1 MEPALYSIGVVSR
14 MVGVPV
20 STLRT
25 WEERYGLVIAVRSSG
40 GQRRYTRQQVAQLSF
55 VVEQLEQGFSPGDAH
70 RLLAE
75 HIDQGSQPPTA
86 GSAEEQTGILI
97 LIAERDRFAASVEDY
112 LLRTEGF
119 RVEITSSAEEAE
131 RKFAE
136 LMPRIVLVELLLSGG
151 LGGPLIERLNQAG
164 ATVIAVSPLAA
175 REVAA
180 ELGAAAFLQ
189 KPIDPLVFVSTV
201 RDLLGTSA
209 ITRQRS
215 IRAVIDRLQSGSDR
229 LDAILGGGLPGNAIH
244 LIVGPP
250 GSGKTILAEQYAFAN
265 ATVERPAVYLST
277 VSEPLDKLIRFGQ
290 TLEFF
295 DVASVGQRVFY
306 ESLGEDLEEGGLQRT
321 LERLRGLLRERHPGI
336 LIIDSFKALAAYAP
350 TQPRLPQLPLRAG
363 RGHQRCGRLD
373 LLAGGI

>member
-40 GQRRYTRQQVAQLSF
+40 GQRRYTRNQLAQLSF
-55 VVEQLEQGFSPGDAH
+55 VVEQIEQGFSPGDAH

-75 HIDQGSQPPTA
+75 HLDQGGELVSTRP
-86 GSAEEQTGILI
+86 AEAQAEILI
-97 LIAERDRFAASVEDY
+97 LIAERDRFAASLEDY

-119 RVEITSSAEEAE
+119 RVEIAASADEAE
-131 RKFAE
+131 RKFDA

-151 LGGPLIERLNQAG
+151 VGGRLIERLNRAG
-164 ATVIAVSPLAA
+164 ATVIAVSPLPA

-215 IRAVIDRLQSGSDR
+215 IRR
-229 LDAILGGGLPGNAIH
+229 
-244 LIVGPP
+244 
-250 GSGKTILAEQYAFAN
+250 
-265 ATVERPAVYLST
+265 
-277 VSEPLDKLIRFGQ
+277 
-290 TLEFF
+290 
-295 DVASVGQRVFY
+295 
-306 ESLGEDLEEGGLQRT
+306 
-321 LERLRGLLRERHPGI
+321 
-336 LIIDSFKALAAYAP
+336 
-350 TQPRLPQLPLRAG
+350 
-363 RGHQRCGRLD
+363 
-373 LLAGGI
+373 

>member
-1 MEPALYSIGVVSR
+1 

-40 GQRRYTRQQVAQLSF
+40 GQRRYTRKQLAQLSF

-75 HIDQGSQPPTA
+75 HIDRGSELV
-86 GSAEEQTGILI
+86 SEREAEERTEILI
-97 LIAERDRFAASVEDY
+97 LIAERDRFAASLEDY

-119 RVEITSSAEEAE
+119 RVEVAASADEAE
-131 RKFAE
+131 RKFDE
-136 LMPRIVLVELLLSGG
+136 FEPHIVVVELLLSGG
-151 LGGPLIERLNQAG
+151 VGGRLIERLKQAG

-180 ELGAAAFLQ
+180 EFGATAFLQ

-215 IRAVIDRLQSGSDR
+215 MRR
-229 LDAILGGGLPGNAIH
+229 
-244 LIVGPP
+244 
-250 GSGKTILAEQYAFAN
+250 
-265 ATVERPAVYLST
+265 
-277 VSEPLDKLIRFGQ
+277 
-290 TLEFF
+290 
-295 DVASVGQRVFY
+295 
-306 ESLGEDLEEGGLQRT
+306 
-321 LERLRGLLRERHPGI
+321 
-336 LIIDSFKALAAYAP
+336 
-350 TQPRLPQLPLRAG
+350 
-363 RGHQRCGRLD
+363 
-373 LLAGGI
+373 